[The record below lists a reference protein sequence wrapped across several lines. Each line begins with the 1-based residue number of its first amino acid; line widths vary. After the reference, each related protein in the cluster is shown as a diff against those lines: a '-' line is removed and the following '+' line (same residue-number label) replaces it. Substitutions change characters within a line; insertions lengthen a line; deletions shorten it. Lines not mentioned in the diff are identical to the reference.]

1 MDPLTPNK
9 IQRLMHLAEDASFN
23 IRRQQEL
30 FKLPTEVK
38 PLGHHIAALYSQES
52 GACESSSG
60 LLDLDQIQGFGE
72 SEAGSIGKST
82 GFFPGEMTGRS
93 TGAEENFPSVP
104 KGLSHTFNLDC
115 LSKQIDDQSNEVNQI
130 MRHSIATNFSLHSK
144 NLTASEAS
152 FVAKYAPIPVQQTR
166 TIIPSSIDMSVDSI
180 GGYFRDRCPEFS
192 KVLGHSDSPNRS
204 SMQPSLT
211 EVSHYEPPESLQQLP
226 STLDPSLDSVPV
238 RQPRIM
244 NEADELEKQAV
255 KQQEQINHILMNPFT
270 SHTDYRLNTEGD
282 GTQNIDP
289 FKKPLSTPKPE
300 PQKLKVATGASNEYL
315 VKAVT
320 RSSIKPATGDE
331 SSVVDSSLSLS
342 KIAEF
347 LGNHSVIN
355 VSDIIDKYCKKDNTK
370 PLLEANK
377 IPKQEL
383 PVTYLKDTRNIDS
396 ANSAG
401 SVNTVIAVKNQ
412 ENRVIPEV
420 LITRDSLTKTA
431 QGDKESIKSENTR
444 SKSPSS
450 RTRSTLSTVQ
460 ENYAA
465 ESPVR
470 TSTGEVNPTH
480 VPSPNSPN
488 FEYKELDKSVDWRD
502 VMQQKC
508 RRQSS
513 LANQGPWIEIKPTPV
528 RGFVG
533 VNCPASI
540 FITTKS
546 DSWLTATFKYEDSD
560 TTKPLRLE
568 MPRQPLLLSPGKTEQ
583 LTLNITS
590 NAELSTDIPFIIT
603 VKDTCIDSEQEQKG
617 TLSVDFKMPEVQAI
631 STFGP
636 NKVVFSPTQE
646 RTLLAT
652 TLVLLSDSPVD
663 LQLSL
668 SLVDGNN
675 VFSLRNVQ
683 EIKMSEVNKMLGA
696 AEEKHALA
704 KLKKASSAVQL
715 CRLTKGNAIR
725 ATVVFEA
732 PSFTK
737 QGNELEKYQG
747 AVVVNLIGV
756 QASVKTVELTAS
768 VGVATLRLN
777 TPDKPCFTK
786 EPKTLTLVN
795 VGSLRGSWNLR
806 LMIED
811 SRMFVFSAK
820 NVELAPGEA
829 KGITVSYKGPED
841 VVYKAML
848 TFVETFS
855 GAKTAIEIQGG
866 TEKFPIKTSNLM
878 LSWVRSGRKEI
889 CLKNFSDKKVL
900 VRCDIVG
907 DAYTIDVPGVDA
919 RGTSCIIS
927 FNPNEC
933 RQLPIVYAPTT
944 HLPNAATLFIK
955 MDKNNDHVK
964 KIKLYGCASGDSLR
978 WVGLATYG
986 ETALVRAVARSSID
1000 LKLTNKSP
1008 MPAFVCARVNFNLQY
1023 MSLAGSSRLVGARH
1037 VVPGRGSHTLS
1048 LRVEWARVER
1058 RALEARAPTLA
1069 TLTALTGPELTRHRI
1084 LRILRDEN
1092 TGELDTSLL
1101 PDNLKMLVGP
1111 FEGEDVD
1118 MDAVLTDFEETKVS
1132 LVDLIGGLQEL
1143 KAQID
1148 LPVDLSEETIIIA
1161 DDTVLEHH
1169 TLFE

>member
-23 IRRQQEL
+23 KRRQEEVYK
-30 FKLPTEVK
+30 FPTEVK
-38 PLGHHIAALYSQES
+38 PLGHHLAALYSMES

-93 TGAEENFPSVP
+93 TGAEENLPNVHM
-104 KGLSHTFNLDC
+104 GLSQTFNLDS
-115 LSKQIDDQSNEVNQI
+115 LSKQLDDQSSEVNHI

-152 FVAKYAPIPVQQTR
+152 FVAKYAPIPVLQTR
-166 TIIPSSIDMSVDSI
+166 TIIPSSIDMSADSI

-211 EVSHYEPPESLQQLP
+211 EVSHFEQSEPLQHLP
-226 STLDPSLDSVPV
+226 CKLDPSLDSVPV

-255 KQQEQINHILMNPFT
+255 KQQEQINRLLMNPFT
-270 SHTDYRLNTEGD
+270 SHTDYRLKAEGD
-282 GTQNIDP
+282 GSQNIDP
-289 FKKPLSTPKPE
+289 FKKPQLCTPKLE
-300 PQKLKVATGASNEYL
+300 PQKAKVATGASNEYL

-320 RSSIKPATGDE
+320 RSSIKPTTADE

-347 LGNHSVIN
+347 LGNQSVVN
-355 VSDIIDKYCKKDNTK
+355 VSDIIDKYCKKDKPK

-383 PVTYLKDTRNIDS
+383 PVTYLKDTRNVES

-401 SVNTVIAVKNQ
+401 SVNTVISMKNQ
-412 ENRVIPEV
+412 EKIIPEV

-431 QGDKESIKSENTR
+431 QGDKESIRSEKTR

-450 RTRSTLSTVQ
+450 RSRSTLSTVQ
-460 ENYAA
+460 ENYAVG
-465 ESPVR
+465 SPVR
-470 TSTGEVNPTH
+470 TSTGEVKPTH
-480 VPSPNSPN
+480 VLSPN
-488 FEYKELDKSVDWRD
+488 FEYKELDKSVDWRE

-508 RRQSS
+508 KRQSS
-513 LANQGPWIEIKPTPV
+513 LANQGPWIEIKTMAV
-528 RGFVG
+528 KGFVG
-533 VNCPASI
+533 VNCPTSI
-540 FITTKS
+540 SITTKS
-546 DSWLTATFKYEDSD
+546 DSWLTATFKYDRSD
-560 TTKPLRLE
+560 TTRPLRIEL
-568 MPRQPLLLSPGKTEQ
+568 PRQPLLLSPGKTEQ

-590 NAELSTDIPFIIT
+590 NAELSTDIPFIIN
-603 VKDTCIDSEQEQKG
+603 VKDSSIDCEQEQQG

-631 STFGP
+631 SSFGP

-668 SLVDGNN
+668 SLVDGKN
-675 VFSLRNVQ
+675 VFSLKNVQ

-696 AEEKHALA
+696 AEEKHALT
-704 KLKKASSAVQL
+704 KLKKTSSAVQL

-732 PSFTK
+732 PSLTK

-747 AVVVNLIGV
+747 SVVVNLIGV
-756 QASVKTVELTAS
+756 EASVKTVELSAS
-768 VGVATLRLN
+768 VGVASLRLS
-777 TPDKPCFTK
+777 TQDKPCFTK
-786 EPKTLTLVN
+786 EPKILTLVN
-795 VGSLRGSWNLR
+795 VGSLRGTWNLR
-806 LMIED
+806 QKFED
-811 SRMFVFSAK
+811 SRVFVLSAK
-820 NVELAPGEA
+820 MVELGPGEA

-848 TFVETFS
+848 SFEETFS
-855 GAKTAIEIQGG
+855 GAKTVIEIQGG
-866 TEKFPIKTSNLM
+866 TEKFPIKTSNPI

-889 CLKNFSDKKVL
+889 SLKNFSDKKVL

-919 RGTSCIIS
+919 RGISCIIS
-927 FNPNEC
+927 FSPNEC

-964 KIKLYGCASGDSLR
+964 KIDLFGCASGDALR

-1023 MSLAGSSRLVGARH
+1023 MSLAGSCRLLGARH
-1037 VVPGRGSHTLS
+1037 VVAGRGAHTLA
-1048 LRVEWARVER
+1048 LRVDWPRVAR
-1058 RALEARAPTLA
+1058 RAAEARAPTLA
-1069 TLTALTGPELTRHRI
+1069 TLTALTGPELTRYRI

-1111 FEGEDVD
+1111 FEGEEVD
-1118 MDAVLTDFEETKVS
+1118 LDAVLTDFEETKAS

>member
-23 IRRQQEL
+23 KRRQEEL
-30 FKLPTEVK
+30 FPTEVK
-38 PLGHHIAALYSQES
+38 PLGHHLAALYSMES

-60 LLDLDQIQGFGE
+60 LLDLDEIQGFGE
-72 SEAGSIGKST
+72 TEAGSISKST

-93 TGAEENFPSVP
+93 TGTEENLPNVAM
-104 KGLSHTFNLDC
+104 GHSHIFNLDS
-115 LSKQIDDQSNEVNQI
+115 LSKQLDDQSSEVNQI
-130 MRHSIATNFSLHSK
+130 MRHSIATNFSLHSL
-144 NLTASEAS
+144 NLTANEAS
-152 FVAKYAPIPVQQTR
+152 FVANYAPIPVQQTHI
-166 TIIPSSIDMSVDSI
+166 IIPSSIDMSVGSI
-180 GGYFRDRCPEFS
+180 GGYFVDRCPEFS
-192 KVLGHSDSPNRS
+192 SVLGHSDSPNRS

-211 EVSHYEPPESLQQLP
+211 EVSHFEQPYSLRHLP
-226 STLDPSLDSVPV
+226 CNDPSLDSVPV

-255 KQQEQINHILMNPFT
+255 KQQEQINHLLMNPYT
-270 SHTDYRLNTEGD
+270 SHTDYRLKIDGD
-282 GTQNIDP
+282 SQNVDL
-289 FKKPLSTPKPE
+289 FKKPQPSTVKLE
-300 PQKLKVATGASNEYL
+300 PQKPKVAATGSSNEYL

-331 SSVVDSSLSLS
+331 SSVVENSLSLS

-347 LGNHSVIN
+347 LGNQSVVN

-370 PLLEANK
+370 PLLAANK
-377 IPKQEL
+377 IPNQEL
-383 PVTYLKDTRNIDS
+383 IPVTYLKDTRNVES
-396 ANSAG
+396 ANSEG
-401 SVNTVIAVKNQ
+401 SVNTVISMKNQ

-420 LITRDSLTKTA
+420 LITRDSLTKNA
-431 QGDKESIKSENTR
+431 QADRESIKSENTR

-450 RTRSTLSTVQ
+450 KTRSTLSTVQ
-460 ENYAA
+460 ENYAV
-465 ESPVR
+465 ESPVSK
-470 TSTGEVNPTH
+470 ST
-480 VPSPNSPN
+480 
-488 FEYKELDKSVDWRD
+488 
-502 VMQQKC
+502 
-508 RRQSS
+508 
-513 LANQGPWIEIKPTPV
+513 GPWIEIKTTSV
-528 RGFVG
+528 KGFVG

-540 FITTKS
+540 SITTKS
-546 DSWLTATFKYEDSD
+546 SSWLTATFKYDRSD
-560 TTKPLRLE
+560 TTRPLRIEL
-568 MPRQPLLLSPGKTEQ
+568 PRQPLLLSPGKTEQ
-583 LTLNITS
+583 LALNITS
-590 NAELSTDIPFIIT
+590 NAELSIDIPFIIT
-603 VKDTCIDSEQEQKG
+603 VNDSSIDSEQDQKG
-617 TLSVDFKMPEVQAI
+617 TLSVNFKMPEVQAI
-631 STFGP
+631 SSFGP

-675 VFSLRNVQ
+675 VFSLKNVQ

-704 KLKKASSAVQL
+704 KLKKVSSAVQL

-725 ATVVFEA
+725 ATVIFEA

-737 QGNELEKYQG
+737 QGNDLEKYQG

-756 QASVKTVELTAS
+756 EASIKTVELSAS
-768 VGVATLRLN
+768 VGVATLRLSTQD
-777 TPDKPCFTK
+777 TPSFTK
-786 EPKTLTLVN
+786 EPKILTLEN
-795 VGSLRGSWNLR
+795 VGSLQGTWILKLKVDDN
-806 LMIED
+806 
-811 SRMFVFSAK
+811 RMFGFSAK
-820 NVELAPGEA
+820 MVELAPGEV

-848 TFVETFS
+848 TFEETFS

-866 TEKFPIKTSNLM
+866 TEKFPIKTSKAI

-889 CLKNFSDKKVL
+889 NLKNFSPKKVL

-927 FNPNEC
+927 FSPNEC

-944 HLPNAATLFIK
+944 QLPNAATLLIK
-955 MDKNNDHVK
+955 LDKNNDHVK
-964 KIKLYGCASGDSLR
+964 KVNLFGCASGDALR

-1000 LKLTNKSP
+1000 LKLTNKSL

-1023 MSLAGSSRLVGARH
+1023 MSLGASSRLAGARH
-1037 VVPGRGSHTLS
+1037 VVRGRGAHTLS
-1048 LRVEWARVER
+1048 LHVEWARVER

-1111 FEGEDVD
+1111 FEGEEVD
-1118 MDAVLTDFEETKVS
+1118 LDTVLTDFEETKAS

-1148 LPVDLSEETIIIA
+1148 LPVDLSDETIIIV

>member
-1 MDPLTPNK
+1 MDPLNPLTPNK

-23 IRRQQEL
+23 KQIYK
-30 FKLPTEVK
+30 FPTELK
-38 PLGHHIAALYSQES
+38 PLGHHLIALQNNMES

-72 SEAGSIGKST
+72 SEAGSISKST

-93 TGAEENFPSVP
+93 TGADENLPSIP
-104 KGLSHTFNLDC
+104 MGLSHTFSLDS
-115 LSKQIDDQSNEVNQI
+115 LSKQLDVQSNEVNQI
-130 MRHSIATNFSLHSK
+130 MRHSIASNFSLHSK
-144 NLTASEAS
+144 NLTANEAS
-152 FVAKYAPIPVQQTR
+152 FVAKYAPIPVPQAR
-166 TIIPSSIDMSVDSI
+166 TTIQEPSMIDMSGDSI

-211 EVSHYEPPESLQQLP
+211 EVSHFEQPESLQHLP
-226 STLDPSLDSVPV
+226 CKLDPSLDSVPV

-244 NEADELEKQAV
+244 NEADELEKQAF
-255 KQQEQINHILMNPFT
+255 KQQEQINQLLMNPFC
-270 SHTDYRLNTEGD
+270 HTDYRLKTEES
-282 GTQNIDP
+282 QNVDP
-289 FKKPLSTPKPE
+289 FKKPQSILMPNLE
-300 PQKLKVATGASNEYL
+300 PQKQKVTTGASNEYL

-320 RSSIKPATGDE
+320 RCSIKPTGDE

-347 LGNHSVIN
+347 LGNHSVVN

-370 PLLEANK
+370 PLQEANK

-383 PVTYLKDTRNIDS
+383 PVTYLKDTRNVES
-396 ANSAG
+396 ANSGG
-401 SVNTVIAVKNQ
+401 SDKTVISVKNQ

-420 LITRDSLTKTA
+420 LITRDSLANA
-431 QGDKESIKSENTR
+431 QAEKESIKSDNTR

-450 RTRSTLSTVQ
+450 RSRSTLSTVK
-460 ENYAA
+460 ENYSA

-470 TSTGEVNPTH
+470 TST
-480 VPSPNSPN
+480 
-488 FEYKELDKSVDWRD
+488 D
-502 VMQQKC
+502 
-508 RRQSS
+508 
-513 LANQGPWIEIKPTPV
+513 GPWIEIKTTPV
-528 RGFVG
+528 KGFVG
-533 VNCPASI
+533 VNCPTSI
-540 FITTKS
+540 SITTKS
-546 DSWLTATFKYEDSD
+546 DNWLTATFKYDRSD
-560 TTKPLRLE
+560 TTRPLRIEL
-568 MPRQPLLLSPGKTEQ
+568 PHQPLLLSPGKTEQ

-603 VKDTCIDSEQEQKG
+603 VKDSSIDSEQEQKG

-631 STFGP
+631 SSFGP

-652 TLVLLSDSPVD
+652 TLVLLSDSSVD

-668 SLVDGNN
+668 SLVDTKN
-675 VFSLRNVQ
+675 VFSLKNVQ
-683 EIKMSEVNKMLGA
+683 EIKMSEINKILGA

-732 PSFTK
+732 PSLNK
-737 QGNELEKYQG
+737 QVGNELEKYQG
-747 AVVVNLIGV
+747 SVVVNLIGV
-756 QASVKTVELTAS
+756 EASVKTVELSAS
-768 VGVATLRLN
+768 VGVASLRLS
-777 TPDKPCFTK
+777 TQDKPCFTK
-786 EPKTLTLVN
+786 EPKILQLEN
-795 VGSLRGSWNLR
+795 VGSLRGTWSLKQK
-806 LMIED
+806 IED
-811 SRMFVFSAK
+811 SLVFVFSVK
-820 NVELAPGEA
+820 TVELAPGEA
-829 KGITVSYKGPED
+829 KGITVTYKGPQD
-841 VVYKAML
+841 VLYNAML
-848 TFVETFS
+848 TFEEKLS
-855 GAKTAIEIQGG
+855 SAKTVIDIQGG
-866 TEKFPIKTSNLM
+866 TEKFPIKANCHN
-878 LSWVRSGRKEI
+878 LSWVRSGRKELS
-889 CLKNFSDKKVL
+889 LKNFSDKKVL

-927 FNPNEC
+927 FSPNEC
-933 RQLPIVYAPTT
+933 RLLPIVYAPTT
-944 HLPNAATLFIK
+944 HLPNAATLFMK
-955 MDKNNDHVK
+955 LDKNNDHVK
-964 KIKLYGCASGDSLR
+964 KISLYGCSSSDALR

-1023 MSLAGSSRLVGARH
+1023 MSLAGSCSLIGARH
-1037 VVPGRGSHTLS
+1037 VVRGRGSHTLS
-1048 LRVEWARVER
+1048 LRVDWARVER
-1058 RALEARAPTLA
+1058 RAMEARAPTLA
-1069 TLTALTGPELTRHRI
+1069 TLTALTGPEITRYRI
-1084 LRILRDEN
+1084 LRILKDPN
-1092 TGELDTSLL
+1092 TGNVDTSLL

-1111 FEGEDVD
+1111 FDGDELD
-1118 MDAVLTDFEETKVS
+1118 MDSVLKDFEETKAS

-1148 LPVDLSEETIIIA
+1148 LPVDLSEETIIIV